1 MRPDSLLVSTRRAP
15 FWRIVAAGS
24 ICFGLGSLTLVRA
37 DTDAPEHVYALAD
50 GANRDLRAHVSIA
63 GELAAADQGLHTRLD
78 TLIANVG
85 QQAFDG
91 QGNLRVAAQ
100 GTSQITGEVVVAN
113 LPPTQVVA
121 GTVNVANL
129 PAVQAVAVQNLPSTQ
144 NVNVVGGS
152 LALTPKVADQ
162 GACWGFQD
170 GFCDGAE
177 VILNDTGNHGGGGTG
192 SGTCAPSNGPGQPVT
207 LDITGYTFAE
217 HGGDLTVALSNS
229 VTLAHWVIHL
239 KNNEVTQVFATPLKF
254 DSCNYVCANDSC
266 YVSSSIVGFNP

>member
-24 ICFGLGSLTLVRA
+24 VCFGLGSLTLVRA

-50 GANRDLRAHVSIA
+50 GDNRHLRAHVSAA
-63 GELAAADQGLHTRLD
+63 GEVEASDQGLHTRLD
-78 TLIANVG
+78 TLIANIG

-121 GTVNVANL
+121 GTVSVANL

-170 GFCDGAE
+170 AYCSGSE
-177 VILNDTGNHGGGGTG
+177 VVLNDTGNHGGGGTG
-192 SGTCAPSNGPGQPVT
+192 SGPCAPSNGPGQPIT
-207 LDITGYTFAE
+207 LNVTGYTFRE
-217 HGGDLTVALSNS
+217 HGGNLTVTLSNS
-229 VTLAHWVIHL
+229 VTLSHWTIHL
-239 KNNEVTQVFATPLKF
+239 NNNEVTQTLPVPLKV
-254 DSCNYVCANDSC
+254 DTCNYVCTDNSC
-266 YVSSSIVGFNP
+266 TVSSSIVGFNP